1 MSKIETN
8 ETLVKRIRDRRRN
21 IRSFIDELEP
31 RGVRLTNFNIVCGG
45 IATLLT
51 ATPAIFG
58 KAVTDLVNTSVVT
71 GRMLFA
77 LAALFSLMSTIA
89 ANLYKSHDMAS
100 RLAKAQSCDAKL
112 EGLETLLELGQ
123 IPLKEA
129 ATQYTRLISE
139 ISFISDDRGFLCS
152 GVVEGIGRGCHA
164 WLVTEIEGL
173 IWPKEREIPVEKD
186 GSWKEMIV
194 EEGSIDTFSLS
205 LYVANNKANRKIRA
219 WLDKGDERG
228 DYSEFRRPRGM
239 RRIVRVSGLRRKKI
253 KPQKEQSV
261 SEGLESD
268 KSLRSERSV
277 GAKGGS

>member
-139 ISFISDDRGFLCS
+139 ISFISDDRGRSLRRGLSSDWVKGEIHEPAPNTEVDDAFLCS

-194 EEGSIDTFSLS
+194 EEGSIDTFS
-205 LYVANNKANRKIRA
+205 
-219 WLDKGDERG
+219 
-228 DYSEFRRPRGM
+228 
-239 RRIVRVSGLRRKKI
+239 
-253 KPQKEQSV
+253 
-261 SEGLESD
+261 
-268 KSLRSERSV
+268 
-277 GAKGGS
+277 